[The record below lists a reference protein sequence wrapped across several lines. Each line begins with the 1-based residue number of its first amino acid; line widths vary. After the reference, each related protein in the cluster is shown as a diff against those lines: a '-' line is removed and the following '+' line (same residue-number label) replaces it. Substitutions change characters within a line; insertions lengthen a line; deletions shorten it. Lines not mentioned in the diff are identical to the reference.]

1 MRKIVNSIIFILI
14 FSFVSLPSN
23 AARFYKESYYQNEWA
38 QKWNGVCEYK
48 LPDGTRV
55 DVLTKNYAVEF
66 DFAKKWAEAVGQALH
81 YGRMTGKRPAIVLI
95 IEQPSD
101 FKYYRRLRPICKEH
115 NITLWYMKSPTY
127 YWNRE
132 IDKTLR
138 RFKLV

>member
-1 MRKIVNSIIFILI
+1 MPAYS
-14 FSFVSLPSN
+14 
-23 AARFYKESYYQNEWA
+23 ARFYKESYYQAEWA
-38 QKWNGVCEYK
+38 NKWGGVCEYK

-81 YGRMTGKRPAIVLI
+81 YGRMTKKKPAIVLI

-115 NITLWYMKSPTY
+115 HIILWYIKSPLY
-127 YWNRE
+127 YWNKKIE
-132 IDKTLR
+132 KT
-138 RFKLV
+138 FKCLKFV